1 MARFEILFSDL
12 VPEAQERLLS
22 VFETTH
28 EEENWQII
36 PLSIIER
43 EIEPE

>member
-12 VPEAQERLLS
+12 ISKAQERLLS
-22 VFETTH
+22 VFDTTH
-28 EEENWQII
+28 EEENWQVV

-43 EIEPE
+43 ENEPE